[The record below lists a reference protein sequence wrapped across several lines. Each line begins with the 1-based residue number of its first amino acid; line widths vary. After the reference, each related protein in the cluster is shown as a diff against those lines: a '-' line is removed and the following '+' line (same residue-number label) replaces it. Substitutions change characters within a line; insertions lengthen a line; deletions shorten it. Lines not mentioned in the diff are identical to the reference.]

1 MYQRMYTM
9 QFYDAAPSS
18 MWQPKVLGF
27 CQHDEWSC
35 YWGRRSHSL
44 SAYIS
49 STEVRPI
56 LQNLGNLA
64 SERFICFPN
73 GHVLAG
79 NGLINKIKTVLSFF
93 FKHKCGLCLRKVMQ
107 QKGTPGAT
115 LCSPQTPI
123 ASMNINHVWI
133 WGLVLCVQ
141 ESLSW
146 TIKPELIGL
155 WWSWILMCDPE
166 LNSKKEPPPR
176 TPLTNCATVDF
187 TRSDDD
193 VHAKRS
199 CNKCWA
205 RNTADKWSL
214 THRSASHGYCVLVKI
229 PGPGVHVGFEDHII
243 YNKHQQKS
251 FSSW

>member
-1 MYQRMYTM
+1 M
-9 QFYDAAPSS
+9 QLYDAAPSS
-18 MWQPKVLGF
+18 IWQPKVLGF
-27 CQHDEWSC
+27 CQHDEWSR
-35 YWGRRSHSL
+35 YWGRQSHSL
-44 SAYIS
+44 SVYIS

-56 LQNLGNLA
+56 LQNPGNLA

-79 NGLINKIKTVLSFF
+79 NGLINKIKTVAFF
-93 FKHKCGLCLRKVMQ
+93 FFFLKSVNVGYVSEKVKR

-115 LCSPQTPI
+115 LCSPQTLI

-166 LNSKKEPPPR
+166 LNSRKEPPPR
-176 TPLTNCATVDF
+176 APHPPHPHQLCNC
-187 TRSDDD
+187 RL
-193 VHAKRS
+193 HQI
-199 CNKCWA
+199 
-205 RNTADKWSL
+205 KWCCS
-214 THRSASHGYCVLVKI
+214 Y
-229 PGPGVHVGFEDHII
+229 
-243 YNKHQQKS
+243 
-251 FSSW
+251 